1 MNEFMKNRNNQLFV
15 MVVVIFVLLLFRLAS
30 LTIVDGA
37 QYAEISENVR
47 IKEMPVIAW
56 RGEISDRN
64 GALLAGTVPSFA
76 VKLIISEMPKENL
89 EKTAVAL
96 MDILDEKGEQRIA
109 FPIAFGEN
117 GKFEYSYDREIA
129 EWRES
134 NQLSDAED
142 AQTAFDMLRTREEI
156 DEELSVYEAQNL
168 LRYKGITPPIS
179 VKSMKFLAQMKK
191 EEFLKSYGLENVL
204 SAEDAY
210 DAIWEYYKL
219 DDKYSTSQSLD
230 IMAVRNAIKKQG
242 YRKYQPITLA
252 GDISEET
259 AILIEEKG
267 MHLPGIDVEIEPIRY
282 YPEGELAAH
291 VLGYLGKISTELEI
305 ERYVDERG
313 YSPNAFIGKTG
324 IEKSYET
331 LLKGQNGS
339 KKVEVD
345 VYGQLISEISE
356 EQPIPGK
363 DIVLTIDAGLQKTA
377 EDALEKVLHRIQ
389 TKGVYES
396 PWGDYTFGEQSPNAD
411 SGAAVAIDVN
421 SGEILAM
428 ANFPS
433 YDPNLFTTG
442 INQRDWNNLQPV
454 NPRNPLAARPMYNI
468 AALTAVQP
476 GSTFKMI
483 TGLAAL
489 EMGLNPY
496 ESIYSNGR
504 IELADRDFG
513 CWIWNDYH
521 AKHGL
526 TNLIKAIEV
535 SCNYYFYSISVGYD
549 FYKDRPMDFEMNVE
563 TMLDYA
569 KRFGLG
575 ENTGIEIEEAAYGV
589 PDPAKEIANKK
600 YYLKLKL
607 KNVAEEYFEAEIFE
621 DEEKLDEIVKVIA
634 DWAEENPS
642 RGEIISRLSKIGIR
656 DENVE
661 NSRLAKTEEL
671 ADLIKYSYFNQIAW
685 DVGDTFNL
693 AIGQGG
699 HTYTS
704 LQMARYVSAIANGGT
719 LYDLTLDIENSGNG
733 AEIELNDS
741 GNIAYIREGMQE
753 VASGDGGTARTLFAD
768 FPVKVGAK
776 TGTAQKQGKIPPS
789 DEVEYFKQHFKEYN
803 SYLGDLSALGK
814 YEGKV
819 VELAAMESLVDAITK
834 ERNEEITALEKA
846 GQSEKIAQ
854 KVRSGYL
861 DDGVIWRK
869 ALDEYTDGA
878 LDKTALDSYKEDY
891 KSFAWFVAFAPY
903 ENPRIAVVVLLFQGA
918 HGGYAAPVA
927 RDIIA
932 EYLELEMPVVEN
944 LDMQDNLQGTE

>member
-1 MNEFMKNRNNQLFV
+1 
-15 MVVVIFVLLLFRLAS
+15 
-30 LTIVDGA
+30 
-37 QYAEISENVR
+37 
-47 IKEMPVIAW
+47 
-56 RGEISDRN
+56 
-64 GALLAGTVPSFA
+64 
-76 VKLIISEMPKENL
+76 
-89 EKTAVAL
+89 
-96 MDILDEKGEQRIA
+96 
-109 FPIAFGEN
+109 
-117 GKFEYSYDREIA
+117 
-129 EWRES
+129 
-134 NQLSDAED
+134 
-142 AQTAFDMLRTREEI
+142 
-156 DEELSVYEAQNL
+156 
-168 LRYKGITPPIS
+168 
-179 VKSMKFLAQMKK
+179 
-191 EEFLKSYGLENVL
+191 
-204 SAEDAY
+204 
-210 DAIWEYYKL
+210 
-219 DDKYSTSQSLD
+219 
-230 IMAVRNAIKKQG
+230 G

-291 VLGYLGKISTELEI
+291 VLGYLGKISTGVEV
-305 ERYVDERG
+305 ERYVDEMG
-313 YSPNAFIGKTG
+313 YSSDAFIGKTG

-331 LLKGQNGS
+331 LLKGQNGF

-345 VYGQLISEISE
+345 VYGQLISKISE
-356 EQPIPGK
+356 EKPIPGK

-377 EDALEKVLHRIQ
+377 ETALEKVLNRIQ
-389 TKGVYES
+389 TKSVYES

-411 SGAAVAIDVN
+411 SGAVVAIDVN

-433 YDPNLFTTG
+433 FDPNLFTTG
-442 INQRDWNNLQPV
+442 INQTDWNNLQPV
-454 NPRNPLAARPMYNI
+454 NARNPLAARPMYNI

-483 TGLAAL
+483 TVLAAL
-489 EMGLNPY
+489 EQGLNPY

-526 TNLIKAIEV
+526 TNLIRAIEV

-569 KRFGLG
+569 KKFGLG

-589 PDPAKEIANKK
+589 PDPTKEIANKK

-607 KNVAEEYFEAEIFE
+607 KDVAEEYFEAEIFE
-621 DEEKLDEIVKVIA
+621 DAEKLDEIVKVIA

-642 RGEIISRLSKIGIR
+642 RGEIISRLSKIGVR

-661 NSRLAKTEEL
+661 NSRLAKVEAL

-704 LQMARYVSAIANGGT
+704 LQMARYVAAIANGGT
-719 LYDLTLDIENSGNG
+719 LYDLTLNSENSGNG
-733 AEIELNDS
+733 VEIDLKDS
-741 GNIAYIREGMQE
+741 KNLSYLREGMLA
-753 VASGDGGTARTLFAD
+753 VTSGDEGTAKALFAD

-776 TGTAQKQGKIPPS
+776 TGTAEKEGKIPPS

-803 SYLGDLSALGK
+803 SYLGNLSALGK
-814 YEGKV
+814 YEGNSL
-819 VELAAMESLVDAITK
+819 ELAAMESLVDDITK
-834 ERNEEITALEKA
+834 ERNEEITAFEKA
-846 GQSEKIAQ
+846 GQSDKIAQ

-861 DDGVIWRK
+861 DDGVIWQS

-878 LDKTALDSYKEDY
+878 LDKTVLDSYKEDY

-903 ENPRIAVVVLLFQGA
+903 ENPRIAVAVLLFQGA

-932 EYLELEMPVVEN
+932 EYLELEEPAIEN

>member
-1 MNEFMKNRNNQLFV
+1 MNEFMKNRNNQLFA

-30 LTIVDGA
+30 LTIVEGA

-47 IKEMPVIAW
+47 IKEMPVTAW

-129 EWRES
+129 TWRES

-305 ERYVDERG
+305 ERYVDEMG

-377 EDALEKVLHRIQ
+377 EDALEKVLQRIQ

-442 INQRDWNNLQPV
+442 INQSDWNNLQPV

-496 ESIYSNGR
+496 ESMYSDGR

-569 KRFGLG
+569 KKFGLG

-607 KNVAEEYFEAEIFE
+607 KAVAEEYFEAEIFE

-642 RGEIISRLSKIGIR
+642 RGEIISRLLKIGIR
-656 DENVE
+656 AENVE
-661 NSRLAKTEEL
+661 NSRLAKAEDL

-733 AEIELNDS
+733 AEIDLKDS

-753 VASGDGGTARTLFAD
+753 VTSGDEGTARTLFAD

-819 VELAAMESLVDAITK
+819 IELAAMESLVDDITK
-834 ERNEEITALEKA
+834 ERNEEITVLEKA

-903 ENPRIAVVVLLFQGA
+903 ENPRIAVAVLLFQGA

-927 RDIIA
+927 RDMIA
-932 EYLELEMPVVEN
+932 EYLELEVPVVEN